1 MQALRA
7 LINQHADVNAA
18 QPDGTTALHWA
29 AHWNDAAAVDLLLR
43 AGANTKAVNRY
54 GATPLS
60 EAVVSGS
67 AAMVEALLKA
77 GASPETLASE
87 DGETVLM
94 TASRAGNV
102 AAVKI
107 LLDRGANV
115 NAKEKY
121 KGQTALMWAAAE
133 RHPEVVKL
141 LMAHGADWK
150 VRSVDRETKVPK
162 LSAASSISPI
172 ARGGFTAMS
181 FAAREGDIESA
192 RAMLDAGV
200 DINYGD
206 IDNTSAMVVAIVN
219 KQNTFAK
226 FLLDRGANP
235 NTVDAY
241 GRTALYAVVDI
252 RNQDWSA
259 LPERKSDDPLPSLD
273 LAKAL
278 LAHGAVPNTALAKAL
293 PGRSGM
299 DSGDTTLDEGSTPFM
314 RAARSGDGAMM
325 RLLLEAGANPKLATK
340 DGNNALLFAAGV
352 GYRDKNT
359 KGSESEALEALKIA
373 IEAGLD
379 LKQANSRGESAL
391 HGAAS
396 RGADTIVQFLV
407 DHGAA
412 MNAKNNQKMTPL
424 DFAMG
429 KNSFAQ
435 LPVPHDSTVALLKKL
450 GALEGKDVQ

>member
-43 AGANTKAVNRY
+43 AGANAKAVNRY

-67 AAMVEALLKA
+67 AAMIEALLKA

-192 RAMLDAGV
+192 KAMLDAGV

-206 IDNTSAMVVAIVN
+206 VDNTSAMVVAIVN

-379 LKQANSRGESAL
+379 LKQANSRGETAL